1 MYVSFCIHSPY
12 KQVFQKLD
20 PTKSG
25 YVSIVDMYKYFSP
38 HAHPDVLSQKK
49 TVEEVLH
56 GVFGYLQ
63 PLPGQRY
70 DNDSISYA
78 VSVDIQCIK

>member
-1 MYVSFCIHSPY
+1 
-12 KQVFQKLD
+12 
-20 PTKSG
+20 
-25 YVSIVDMYKYFSP
+25 MYKYFSP

>member
-1 MYVSFCIHSPY
+1 
-12 KQVFQKLD
+12 
-20 PTKSG
+20 
-25 YVSIVDMYKYFSP
+25 MYKYFSP

-56 GVFGYLQ
+56 NVFGHLQ

-70 DNDSISYA
+70 DNDSVSYA
-78 VSVDIQCIK
+78 VSVDGWMDG

>member
-1 MYVSFCIHSPY
+1 MSFCIHSLY

-25 YVSIVDMYKYFSP
+25 HVSIVDMYKYFSP

-56 GVFGYLQ
+56 GVYGYLQ

-70 DNDSISYA
+70 MYDNDSVTYA
-78 VSVDIQCIK
+78 VSVDVLSNA